1 MQQNNNSDEML
12 DVRYLP
18 SFPCRRPCVH
28 KMSLSPSLLR
38 SSFET
43 QKVQGIASWSQH
55 QCCALA
61 YRANMLR
68 FKLQHAS
75 VLLQSGRGMGGW
87 LGVQKVCC
95 PASELVFLVVSFL
108 MAHSAQPNVKGRP
121 PHGP

>member
-75 VLLQSGRGMGGW
+75 VLLQSGRGMGAGLQAREAGLECKKSAALLVNWYFW
-87 LGVQKVCC
+87 L
-95 PASELVFLVVSFL
+95 
-108 MAHSAQPNVKGRP
+108 
-121 PHGP
+121 